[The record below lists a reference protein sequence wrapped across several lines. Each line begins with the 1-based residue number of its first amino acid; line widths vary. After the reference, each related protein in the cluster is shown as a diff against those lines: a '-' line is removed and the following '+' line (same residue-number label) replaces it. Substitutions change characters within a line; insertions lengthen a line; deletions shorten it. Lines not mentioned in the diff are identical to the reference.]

1 MKSFSPILLL
11 MAGVLL
17 LASAGAGCNERV
29 EPETEIRSDLVS
41 VPSAY
46 VLVVD
51 TFNGSI
57 EVTKG
62 TGTWVEIKA
71 TLQQPNEIDYTVE
84 LEGETLRVVAIGLNT
99 HINPNP
105 EASFVITTPPDV
117 RLELDTTNGSIR
129 SIGVGTSGALET
141 SNGRLTLEQATGV
154 YTLNTNN
161 GHVELSGVSGSFGV
175 STSNGHVEFEGSL
188 DPGTQNVLS
197 TSNGHITATIGPK
210 ANVLIDAETGS
221 GQIGISFSLNN
232 ARTSATRTVG
242 TLGDGGA
249 ELFLRTSNGNISV
262 D

>member
-1 MKSFSPILLL
+1 MKSFSPNPLLL
-11 MAGVLL
+11 AVVLL
-17 LASAGAGCNERV
+17 LASVAAGCNERV
-29 EPETEIRSDLVS
+29 DPEAEIRSDLVR

-57 EVTKG
+57 EVAKG
-62 TGTWVEIKA
+62 AGTWVEIKA
-71 TLQQPNEIDYTVE
+71 MLQQPKEIDYTVE
-84 LEGETLRVVAIGLNT
+84 LEGDTLRVVAIGLNT
-99 HINPNP
+99 RINPNP

-117 RLELDTTNGSIR
+117 RLELGTTNGSIR
-129 SIGVGTSGALET
+129 SIGVGTGGVLKT
-141 SNGRLTLEQATGV
+141 SNGRLALERAMGA

-175 STSNGHVEFEGSL
+175 STSNGNVEFEGSL

-197 TSNGHITATIGPK
+197 TSNGHITASIGPE

-221 GQIGISFSLNN
+221 GQIGTAFSLNDE
-232 ARTSATRTVG
+232 RTSATRTVG
-242 TLGDGGA
+242 MLGDGGA